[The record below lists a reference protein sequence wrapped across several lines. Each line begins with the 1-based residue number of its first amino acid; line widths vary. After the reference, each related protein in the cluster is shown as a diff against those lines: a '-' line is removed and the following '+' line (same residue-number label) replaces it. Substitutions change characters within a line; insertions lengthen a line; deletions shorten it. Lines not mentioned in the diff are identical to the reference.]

1 MAIQLPSFLAPYNR
15 LRTLAYVLI
24 WAIAQ
29 LSIAY
34 NSTSQT
40 FSFNS
45 LGMSFSTTFWVAVW
59 FEHTQVLHPFL
70 NRRRWWLIFPG
81 TFGTLLVFCTM
92 RYLIEQVLYWYVLNT
107 TNYPPDV
114 SLLYYVEDNAYF
126 MPSVLGTSA
135 ALKLIE
141 DWLIHQRE
149 RDALLTE
156 RNQAE
161 LAFLK
166 SQINPHFLFNTLNN
180 IYALT
185 YAKSDAAPGAIL
197 KLSDLMRYMLYDSTN
212 GPDRVPLSKEIQ
224 YLNSFVELEKLR
236 VAQAHVEF
244 SVEGNT
250 DLFRIEPL
258 LLVSFVENAFKHGD
272 LTDPNHPLVLDLSV
286 QNGKLRFDTL
296 NKKISRQTDAVGG
309 IGLVNVRRRLQL
321 LYPDRHVLHITE
333 TTDSYACSLEISL

>member
-1 MAIQLPSFLAPYNR
+1 MAIQLPSFLTSRNQ
-15 LRTLAYVLI
+15 LRSLLYVLI
-24 WAIAQ
+24 WLIAQ

-34 NSTSQT
+34 DSTSQT
-40 FSFNS
+40 FSFNALS
-45 LGMSFSTTFWVAVW
+45 VSFSTTFWVAVW
-59 FEHTQVLHPFL
+59 FEHTQVFNPFM
-70 NRRRWWLIFPG
+70 NRRRWWLILPG
-81 TFGTLLVFCTM
+81 TVGTLLVFCTT
-92 RYLIEQVLYWYVLNT
+92 RYLIEQVLYWHLLDL
-107 TNYPPDV
+107 TNYPPGV
-114 SLLYYVEDNAYF
+114 SLLYYVQDNAYF

-141 DWLIHQRE
+141 DWLGHQQE

-244 SVEGNT
+244 TVEGNT

-272 LTDPNHPLVLDLSV
+272 LTDPSHPLVLDLSV
-286 QNGKLRFDTL
+286 HNGKLRFDTL

-321 LYPDRHVLHITE
+321 LYPDRYTLHITD
-333 TTDSYACSLEISL
+333 TPDSYACSLELKL